1 MAENNK
7 TLWDH
12 CDPTTLPTP
21 QIIAVKLSVK
31 GERSLR
37 QKHPWIFD
45 KNIIKTNK
53 SPRAGDVGVVF
64 SHRNNKAIGVGLLD
78 PKSPI
83 FLKILHSGGGIKIDR
98 DFFHTVIQQA
108 IERRADLS
116 DVTNAMRLVFGE
128 NDGLP
133 GLIIDE
139 YNSVLV
145 LKVYSLMW
153 LPYIRQIQEVLIALR
168 APKAVVLRAN
178 RHVSRSLKL
187 ATEHQAVLTYGDLP
201 DPEIEFH
208 EYGVRFLAHVLK
220 GHKTGFFLDHRYNRN
235 RVGQLSSGK
244 RMLDVF
250 AYAGGFGVHAL
261 VNGATHV
268 TSLDISAHALSL
280 AQKNAALNEY
290 RGAHEILCGD
300 AFTILN
306 ELIER
311 GVTYDLVV
319 IDPPSFANSADGV
332 DLALGKYTALATL
345 GAQLVANKGWLI
357 LASCS
362 SRVDMNQFLESH
374 KNSAIMQENMAFSLV
389 ETTGHDMDHT
399 VRFEHG
405 NYLKTAYY
413 KRQ

>member
-1 MAENNK
+1 MVQNNSS
-7 TLWDH
+7 LWDH
-12 CDPTTLPTP
+12 CNPKTLPTP
-21 QIIAVKLSVK
+21 QIVAVKLSAK

-37 QKHPWIFD
+37 QEHPWIFD
-45 KNIIKTNK
+45 KNILKTNK
-53 SPRAGDVGVVF
+53 TPRPGDVGIVF
-64 SHRNNKAIGVGLLD
+64 SHRSNKAIGVGLLD

-83 FLKILHSGGGIKIDR
+83 FLKMLHFGGGVKIDQE
-98 DFFHTVIQQA
+98 FFHNAVKKA
-108 IERRADLS
+108 IERRANLS
-116 DVTNAMRLVFGE
+116 DITNAMRLVFGE

-139 YNSVLV
+139 YHGVLV
-145 LKVYSLMW
+145 MKVYSLMW

-168 APKAVVLRAN
+168 TPMAVVLRAN

-187 ATEHQAVLTYGDLP
+187 STEHQAVLTYGDLP

-208 EYGVRFLAHVLK
+208 EYGVRFSAHVLK

-244 RMLDVF
+244 RILDVF

-261 VNGATHV
+261 ANGATHV
-268 TSLDISAHALSL
+268 TSLDISSHALSL
-280 AQKNAALNEY
+280 AQKNAALNEF
-290 RGAHEILCGD
+290 RGVHEILCGD

-332 DLALGKYTALATL
+332 DLALGKYAALAKL
-345 GAQLVANKGWLI
+345 GAQLVDNKGWLI

-362 SRVDMNQFLESH
+362 SRVNMKQFLESH
-374 KNSAIMQENMAFSLV
+374 KSSAITKGNKALSLV
-389 ETTGHDMDHT
+389 ETTEHDVDHT

-413 KRQ
+413 KR